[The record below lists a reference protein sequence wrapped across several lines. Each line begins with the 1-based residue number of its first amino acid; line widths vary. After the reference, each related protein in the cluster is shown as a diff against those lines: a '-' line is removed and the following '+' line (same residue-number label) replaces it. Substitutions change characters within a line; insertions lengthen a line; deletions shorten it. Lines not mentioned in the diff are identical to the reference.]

1 MFVSSSSTAL
11 IPGKR
16 IKAAHR
22 KFGAGMP
29 LKAFARQ
36 HAEIP
41 QPWPTP
47 IAARAWLKN
56 KGR

>member
-1 MFVSSSSTAL
+1 MFVSSSTAL

-29 LKAFARQ
+29 LKAFGPALADRV
-36 HAEIP
+36 E
-41 QPWPTP
+41 
-47 IAARAWLKN
+47 AALYDAYAAQVAS
-56 KGR
+56 